1 MNKFLAN
8 KLLIT
13 ATALLVCLLPL
24 STLQAAEP
32 SAVNEKLSAVHEKPA
47 TGYAESTPVYELRI
61 YTVHPGKMPDMLA
74 RFKNHTRTFFER
86 HGMENVGYW
95 VPVEPKDTDKLY
107 YILKH
112 KSRAAA
118 TASWKAFGA
127 DPEWNKVRTESEAK
141 GAIVKGV
148 EATFMAATEFSA
160 LK

>member
-1 MNKFLAN
+1 MHKLLGNKFLV
-8 KLLIT
+8 T
-13 ATALLVCLLPL
+13 ATALLVCILPFA
-24 STLQAAEP
+24 TLQAAEP
-32 SAVNEKLSAVHEKPA
+32 ATVSEKFVAEKSAP
-47 TGYAESTPVYELRI
+47 TYAELTPVYELRV

-74 RFKNHTRTFFER
+74 RFKNHTRAIFER

-95 VPVEPKDTDKLY
+95 VLVEPKDNDKLY

-118 TASWKAFGA
+118 TDSWKAFSA